1 MDADSPVAQP
11 IPRIPHSAPTAA
23 PRGFR
28 GGTLL
33 IGAMAMALIGGGA
46 GAFAVVAEQHQTGP
60 ARAPVSVAAPSGT
73 PVSSAPTGSVEQVA
87 ATVMPSVV
95 KLEIDT
101 GQGRA
106 DGSGIVLTSDGLIL
120 TNNHVAS
127 AGSDAT
133 GGAQSAA
140 LGGGDVAR
148 KVTFADGTTAPFT
161 IVGTDPMGDLAVV
174 RAEGVSGLTPIT
186 IGSSRDV
193 KVGERVV
200 AIGSPLGLQG
210 TVTTGIV
217 SALNRPV
224 TAGGGDGPVN
234 VLNAIQTDAAI
245 NPGNS
250 GGALVNMNGELIGVN
265 SAIASLGGASADG
278 GAASGSI
285 GLGFAIPADQAKR
298 VADELVSTG
307 AASHGSLGVQLR
319 TTPTQR
325 DGAAI
330 TDVTSG
336 GPAAAAGVPS
346 GAVITRV
353 DDQVIDGP
361 EALVA
366 AIRSRA
372 PGDTVALS
380 FVDGTGAPRTADVTL
395 GKA

>member
-1 MDADSPVAQP
+1 MNADSTVTQP
-11 IPRIPHSAPTAA
+11 IPRIPYPHSAP
-23 PRGFR
+23 PSKGIR

-33 IGAMAMALIGGGA
+33 IGAVAVALVGGGA
-46 GAFAVVAEQHQTGP
+46 GALAVVAEQPHASVVRGP
-60 ARAPVSVAAPSGT
+60 VAAAPAPSGT
-73 PVSSAPTGSVEQVA
+73 PASNAPAGSVEEVA
-87 ATVMPSVV
+87 AKVMPSVV
-95 KLEIDT
+95 KLEIDM

-127 AGSDAT
+127 ADAAG
-133 GGAQSAA
+133 GGAQPAA
-140 LGGGDVAR
+140 MGAGDVTHT
-148 KVTFADGTTAPFT
+148 VTFADGTTAPFT
-161 IVGTDPMGDLAVV
+161 VVGTDPMGDLAVV
-174 RAEGVSGLTPIT
+174 RAEGVSGLTPMA

-210 TVTTGIV
+210 TVTSGIV

-224 TAGGGDGPVN
+224 AAGGDDGPVN
-234 VLNAIQTDAAI
+234 VLSAIQTDAAI

-265 SAIASLGGASADG
+265 SAIASLGGASPDG
-278 GAASGSI
+278 GAESGSI
-285 GLGFAIPADQAKR
+285 GLGFAIPADEAKR

-307 AASHGSLGVQLR
+307 SASHGSLGVQLSDAPADR
-319 TTPTQR
+319 G
-325 DGAAI
+325 GAAI
-330 TDVTSG
+330 SDVTSG
-336 GPAAAAGVPS
+336 GPAAAAGVP
-346 GAVITRV
+346 GGVVITKV

-380 FVDGTGAPRTADVTL
+380 FVDGTGAPQTAEVTL

>member
-1 MDADSPVAQP
+1 MDVDSPVTQP
-11 IPRIPHSAPTAA
+11 IPRIPHTPSTA
-23 PRGFR
+23 RGFR

-33 IGAMAMALIGGGA
+33 IGATAVALIGGGA
-46 GAFAVVAEQHQTGP
+46 GAFAVVAAEQHHGTVALRP
-60 ARAPVSVAAPSGT
+60 VAAPPA
-73 PVSSAPTGSVEQVA
+73 PVGQPASSAPTGSVEEVA
-87 ATVMPSVV
+87 AKVMPSVV

-101 GQGRA
+101 SQGRA
-106 DGSGIVLTSDGLIL
+106 DGSGVVLTADGLIL

-127 AGSDAT
+127 AGSDAA
-133 GGAQSAA
+133 GAAQPAA
-140 LGGGDVAR
+140 LGAADVKR
-148 KVTFADGTTAPFT
+148 TVTFADGTTAPFT
-161 IVGTDPMGDLAVV
+161 VVGTDPMGDLAVV
-174 RAEGVSGLTPIT
+174 HAEGVSGLTPMA

-200 AIGSPLGLQG
+200 AIGSPLGLEG
-210 TVTTGIV
+210 TVTSGIV

-250 GGALVNMNGELIGVN
+250 GGALVNMNGELVGVN
-265 SAIASLGGASADG
+265 SAIASLGGSSPDG
-278 GAASGSI
+278 GAESGSI
-285 GLGFAIPADQAKR
+285 GLGFAIPADEAKR

-307 AASHGSLGVQLR
+307 TASHGSLGVQLSDR
-319 TTPTQR
+319 PAEH

-330 TDVTSG
+330 ADVTSG
-336 GPAAAAGVPS
+336 GPAATAGIPGGV
-346 GAVITRV
+346 VITKV
-353 DDQVIDGP
+353 DGQVIDGP

-372 PGDTVALS
+372 PGDTVALA
-380 FVDGTGAPRTADVTL
+380 FVDGTGAPQTAEVTL